1 MQKALWECKQRACVR
16 CTHKTT
22 RSTGCLRGKG
32 GAGQEAPP
40 LSAKG
45 SALYLQGNREPV
57 MGQAQTKARLGLVN
71 SQLRRKMTFALR
83 TAEGLQGSGYWRS
96 VAGDKVF
103 CWPGRWNTLPQP
115 GGHPGP
121 HLPQQPGKLSRG
133 QESLGSL
140 VFLPPCLS
148 PCRKCTSSWL
158 CAATW
163 WPKQD
168 RCPCS

>member
-1 MQKALWECKQRACVR
+1 
-16 CTHKTT
+16 
-22 RSTGCLRGKG
+22 
-32 GAGQEAPP
+32 
-40 LSAKG
+40 
-45 SALYLQGNREPV
+45 
-57 MGQAQTKARLGLVN
+57 MGQAQTKASLGLVN

-140 VFLPPCLS
+140 VFLPVFLLAEVYFKLALCCHLVAKAGQVPLFLAELPERPS
-148 PCRKCTSSWL
+148 IPFGDPKPIVLFYRASQFSS
-158 CAATW
+158 
-163 WPKQD
+163 
-168 RCPCS
+168 SVH